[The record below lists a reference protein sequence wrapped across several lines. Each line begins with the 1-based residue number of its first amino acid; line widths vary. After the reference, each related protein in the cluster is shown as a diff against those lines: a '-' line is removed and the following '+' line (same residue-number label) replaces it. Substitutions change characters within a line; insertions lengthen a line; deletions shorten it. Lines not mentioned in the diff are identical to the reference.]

1 MTRKNEGLIENL
13 FEITALVPWWVGVA
27 LAALAYLLCH
37 YFATAELASPIGGK
51 AIGEFAVKQIA
62 KSVANI
68 AQYGLPIVFLGGAV
82 VSVFGRRRRETLLAQ
97 ASGSDSAIA
106 RMSWVDFE
114 LMVGEHFRNRGFSI
128 NETGAGGADGG
139 VDLVISR
146 GADRYFVQCK
156 HWKARQVGVL
166 PVREL
171 YGVMAANGAAGGYVV
186 TSGGFTEEARRFA
199 EGREIELIDGN
210 QLTALMRKSSSVPA
224 MVRELSSTAAIPTC
238 PKCGSA
244 MVRRTAR
251 KGAHAG
257 NSFWGCSTF
266 PKCRGTLAV

>member
-1 MTRKNEGLIENL
+1 MARKNEGLIDDL
-13 FEITALVPWWVGVA
+13 FDITALLPWWVGVV

-37 YFATAELASPIGGK
+37 YFAIAEIASPIGGK
-51 AIGEFAVKQIA
+51 GNGEFAVKQIT

-82 VSVFGRRRRETLLAQ
+82 ASVLGRRRRKTLLAR

-106 RMSWVDFE
+106 KMSWVDFE
-114 LMVGEHFRNRGFSI
+114 LLVSEHFRSQGFSI

-186 TSGGFTEEARRFA
+186 TSGGFTDEARRFA
-199 EGREIELIDGN
+199 EGREIELIDGD
-210 QLTALMRKSSSVPA
+210 QLTRLMRKSSSVST

-244 MVRRTAR
+244 MVHRTAR
-251 KGAHAG
+251 KGPQAG

-266 PKCRGTLAV
+266 PKCRGTLAA